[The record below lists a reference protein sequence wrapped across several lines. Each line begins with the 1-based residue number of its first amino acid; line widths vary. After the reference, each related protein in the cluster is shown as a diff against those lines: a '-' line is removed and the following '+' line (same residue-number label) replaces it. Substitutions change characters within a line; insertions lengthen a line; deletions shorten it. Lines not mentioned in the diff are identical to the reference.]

1 MSDDAA
7 VGNSHTS
14 PADDAIPNSGTS
26 DDTVDRSTQ
35 SDDLDPTGRKLS
47 DEAARWRR
55 ELRATETKLTA
66 AETRETIL
74 AARVAELQRADIN
87 RAVATKLASADDFW
101 IAPGVNLDDFI
112 VNGEVDLDA
121 VHAKADEIVAA
132 RPHWKAKW
140 PVGAPASAVT
150 GDGKAP
156 KAAEQPTWAGLLK
169 GRSAG

>member
-1 MSDDAA
+1 MTE
-7 VGNSHTS
+7 TS
-14 PADDAIPNSGTS
+14 TPPAEPADDTS
-26 DDTVDRSTQ
+26 ATPDDDVNRSTIEQ
-35 SDDLDPTGRKLS
+35 SDDPTGRKLS

-112 VNGEVDLDA
+112 VDGEVDLDA

-156 KAAEQPTWAGLLK
+156 KAAAVTATWEGLLK
-169 GRSAG
+169 GKTAG